1 MATWLLLED
10 EPDLYDMILYMYDL
24 IGVRGIAF
32 SVGEEADNWITQV
45 EHGAYKGEIPELALV
60 DIRLPDSISGV
71 DVANRIRRS
80 PQLNDMAV
88 VMMTA
93 YRLTPKEEAD
103 IMRESGADMLVYKPL
118 PRMHELRYM
127 LHSLLAERKSSST
140 TVGR

>member
-32 SVGEEADNWITQV
+32 SVGEEADDWVTEV
-45 EHGAYKGEIPELALV
+45 EHGTYKGELPELALV
-60 DIRLPDSISGV
+60 DIRLPDAVSGV
-71 DVANRIRRS
+71 DVAKRLRRS
-80 PQLNDMAV
+80 PKLNDISV
-88 VMMTA
+88 VLMTA
-93 YRLTPKEEAD
+93 YRLSPQEEAD
-103 IMRESGADMLVYKPL
+103 IMRESGADMLLYKPL

-140 TVGR
+140 SVG